1 MKITKSKN
9 TSKINLNY
17 FIYFFKI
24 NKFTIYIYIYIYKT
38 SEKNIIFINSFFYI
52 FY

>member
-24 NKFTIYIYIYIYKT
+24 NKFTIIIYIYKT